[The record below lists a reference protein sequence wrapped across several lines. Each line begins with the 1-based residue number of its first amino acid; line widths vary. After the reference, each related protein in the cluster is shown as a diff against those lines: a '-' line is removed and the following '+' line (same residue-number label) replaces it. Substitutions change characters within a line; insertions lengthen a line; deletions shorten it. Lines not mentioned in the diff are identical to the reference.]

1 MVFLFHIKYSIKIFS
16 RTKVA
21 CDLFRGLSLY
31 RNSSKSTR
39 RFSCYGHRYCL
50 VRIRFQASLF
60 LFFSVRNEESPILSR
75 TFFKTDWPKPK
86 YIDKPYVDSRRKDK
100 NNLTAPPSIK
110 PATRSKKPTTPVNV
124 LPKFTK
130 SIYKDTIRNN
140 MTAQITHLNLE
151 RLLLPTMA
159 SVFYEIE
166 RYHTDFATSKINMA
180 DTDSKLLTE
189 NGGKSMGDDFDERET
204 LYNKV
209 RYLLLTENEPSM

>member
-1 MVFLFHIKYSIKIFS
+1 
-16 RTKVA
+16 
-21 CDLFRGLSLY
+21 
-31 RNSSKSTR
+31 
-39 RFSCYGHRYCL
+39 
-50 VRIRFQASLF
+50 
-60 LFFSVRNEESPILSR
+60 
-75 TFFKTDWPKPK
+75 
-86 YIDKPYVDSRRKDK
+86 
-100 NNLTAPPSIK
+100 
-110 PATRSKKPTTPVNV
+110 
-124 LPKFTK
+124 
-130 SIYKDTIRNN
+130 